1 LTEPIEKPRLADTIA
16 ERLKALVLEGALRP
30 GERLIEEPA
39 LARTFGVSRSTVRD
53 ALGILEA
60 KGLLVAG
67 KTGYCVAP
75 FLSGFADPLTELL
88 RDDDRASAD
97 YFEFRLILET
107 DAAGLAALRAT
118 ETDRARIRDCL
129 DRMREA
135 HELNDPS
142 VEVEFDIRL
151 HLAIYEATHNVVILH
166 VLRTLAELMRKGAF
180 VNKENLYR
188 RVGVRDRLRLQYVKI
203 GEAVLA
209 RDRRLAE
216 AAAEEHVNFVREAY
230 AAMLLDELR
239 QAATLRRFSR
249 EDIVAE

>member
-1 LTEPIEKPRLADTIA
+1 
-16 ERLKALVLEGALRP
+16 
-30 GERLIEEPA
+30 
-39 LARTFGVSRSTVRD
+39 
-53 ALGILEA
+53 
-60 KGLLVAG
+60 
-67 KTGYCVAP
+67 
-75 FLSGFADPLTELL
+75 
-88 RDDDRASAD
+88 
-97 YFEFRLILET
+97 
-107 DAAGLAALRAT
+107 
-118 ETDRARIRDCL
+118 
-129 DRMREA
+129 
-135 HELNDPS
+135 
-142 VEVEFDIRL
+142 
-151 HLAIYEATHNVVILH
+151 
-166 VLRTLAELMRKGAF
+166 MRKGAF